1 MKLHLPRPLYG
12 SLLSLFATAISLS
25 AHAATVPDGYQPLT
39 VHLADEV
46 LASAGTASGNKY
58 AFLLTESLVFD
69 NAPYLYGDMS
79 FSSADDGNR
88 VSMLFQNY
96 DHAIFYKGE
105 NSGLCSATFHG
116 LGNVEICHNDR
127 QNTADDG
134 IISYGCSFINNTS
147 VAFRYN
153 SSCWGGAIMK
163 DASVSAVTISMN
175 KSVAFTGNTA
185 LIGGGAIYHAGEAS
199 FGIIGN
205 GSVDFTY
212 NSAMNGG
219 AVCSGGFSDLI
230 YGNGDVSFL
239 GNQAS
244 NEGGAITHAGSYEPE
259 PGEGDFFW
267 PISNGS
273 WNRDMAFSLT
283 GNKTVI
289 FACNHVT
296 HDGANDGSGDGSSGA
311 PNPGDFVVS
320 GGSAFNDNYN
330 GDSTWPITSNGITSN
345 GNDSGGLV
353 TGGLRTGSGAI
364 TGSSMDS
371 LISTACT
378 GGAVSNGATF
388 NLTGNGY
395 VEFSGNYITSS
406 TASNVAGGAIYSCG
420 TLTIANNGTVI
431 FRQNYEKPA
440 TGQYLLRSIYV
451 QPLDDC
457 ASLHLSARVGGSI
470 EFQDSVLVAAGEGE
484 NIPEVAFN
492 QLYRDGEGTEYAQTG
507 DIIFNGAYAEQHL
520 NAIKASYGDGLA
532 TDGEILLSQTT
543 QVNTVTHLYDGRL
556 IVKNGAVYAG
566 QGIEVHSSV
575 SGLSSPT
582 LLLQDAHI
590 NQGRYGV
597 TLAAG
602 TTLELHG
609 MNTMTAS
616 SLDLTSGSNLT
627 FHVGSSH
634 ADTAALTLTGNLTIG
649 AGVAIT
655 LAPGTSL
662 AQGSYKLLSL
672 GEGSSPAIGNW
683 TEDNVSVHGLDGL
696 TASFDNLTWEGDT
709 LILTMPTA
717 YDLPEKADPVYA
729 RLSGNQR
736 RVYSVLK
743 QVGGNATGELR
754 QLASLLPGNADALP
768 AFLDS
773 INGAALATAM
783 NSQIDGNLAHLRRL
797 RQNIGSGQPATS
809 TAPEKLS
816 AFINFHNDG
825 HTLEADASGRGYRR
839 TEGGAQFGMEHR
851 LGKTA
856 TIGFALSE
864 SRASI
869 SPTGDARYHEDAS
882 RLDLY
887 TVATIAKG
895 WQSITSL
902 GAGFH
907 RFDLRRRTLGGGM
920 ATADGVHSTS
930 FNMMEE
936 INYTLPWKGQ
946 GSLQPFFALQMSI
959 NNIES
964 FDESG
969 AGTAS
974 LHGDSR
980 HAWAT
985 DLTWGARYLYTFA
998 ALKQAPA
1005 ATLALQAG
1013 VVASVGDTT
1022 ADLNL
1027 HFQGAPQTG
1036 FVTRAANRNRWGY
1049 TIGASLSLPVKDD
1062 IALYAAASAV
1072 LRGDSSE
1079 ANAQIGIRLHFE

>member
-1 MKLHLPRPLYG
+1 MKLHLPCPLYS
-12 SLLSLFATAISLS
+12 SLLSLFATAICLP

-46 LASAGTASGNKY
+46 LAAAGTASGNKY
-58 AFLLTESLVFD
+58 AFLLAESLVFD

-79 FSSADDGNR
+79 FSCADEGNR
-88 VSMLFQNY
+88 VSMVFQNY
-96 DHAIFYKGE
+96 DHAIFYKRE
-105 NSGLCSATFHG
+105 NSGLCSAVFQG
-116 LGNVEICHNDR
+116 LGNVEICHNER
-127 QNTADDG
+127 LNTADDS
-134 IISYGCSFINNTS
+134 IISYGCSFIDNTS
-147 VAFRYN
+147 VSFLDN
-153 SSCWGGAIMK
+153 SSCWGGAIMQ
-163 DASVSAVTISMN
+163 DSGVSAVIFSRN
-175 KSVAFTGNTA
+175 KSIAFTGNTA
-185 LIGGGAIYHAGEAS
+185 LVGGGAICQYIGQGS
-199 FGIIGN
+199 PFDIIGN
-205 GSVDFTY
+205 GSVDFSN
-212 NSAMNGG
+212 NSAMTGG
-219 AVCSGGFSDLI
+219 AICCTLSDSDFI
-230 YGNGDVSFL
+230 INGNGDVSFF

-244 NEGGAITHAGSYEPE
+244 LSGGALIIGASGEPSRNPDDFVGTGSSSFDDVTGNNWPVGPE
-259 PGEGDFFW
+259 TA
-267 PISNGS
+267 SN
-273 WNRDMAFSLT
+273 REMAFI
-283 GNKTVI
+283 GNGKVLFI
-289 FACNHVT
+289 GNHVT
-296 HDGANDGSGDGSSGA
+296 HDGRDDSLSSSGSSG
-311 PNPGDFVVS
+311 DFVGS
-320 GGSAFNDNYN
+320 GN
-330 GDSTWPITSNGITSN
+330 WPIT
-345 GNDSGGLV
+345 GNSGEYTDGLV
-353 TGGLRTGSGAI
+353 TGGLRTGSGPI
-364 TGSSMDS
+364 PGNSLTG
-371 LISTACT
+371 LISASCA
-378 GGAVSNGATF
+378 GGAVDNTATF

-395 VEFSGNYITSS
+395 VEFRGNYISS
-406 TASNVAGGAIYSCG
+406 TTAAPVAGGAIYSSG
-420 TLTIANNGTVI
+420 KLTIANNDTVI

-451 QPLDDC
+451 QAQTGIP
-457 ASLHLSARVGGSI
+457 SLNLSAKEGGSI
-470 EFQDSVLVAAGEGE
+470 EFQDSVLVAAGEE
-484 NIPEVAFN
+484 DNIPEVAFN
-492 QLYRDGEGTEYAQTG
+492 QLYIDGEGTEYAQTG
-507 DIIFNGAYAEQHL
+507 DIIFNGAYTEQHL

-532 TDGEILLSQTT
+532 TDEEILLSQTT

-556 IVKNGAVYAG
+556 IVKNGATYAG

-575 SGLSSPT
+575 SGLSTPT

-590 NQGRYGV
+590 NQGRYEV
-597 TLAAG
+597 ALAAG
-602 TTLELHG
+602 TSLELHG
-609 MNTMTAS
+609 VNTMAART
-616 SLDLTSGSNLT
+616 LDLSSGSNLT

-634 ADTAALTLTGNLTIG
+634 ADTAALSLTGSLTMG
-649 AGVAIT
+649 AGVTIT

-672 GEGSSPAIGNW
+672 GEGSSPVVGNW

-696 TASFDNLTWEGDT
+696 AASFDNLTWEGNT
-709 LILTMPTA
+709 LILTLPSA
-717 YDLPEKADPVYA
+717 YYLPEKADPAYA

-736 RVYSVLK
+736 RVYNALK
-743 QVGGNATGELR
+743 RVGENATGELR
-754 QLASLLPGNADALP
+754 QLANLLPENADALP

-809 TAPEKLS
+809 TGPEKLS
-816 AFINFHNDG
+816 AFINFHNDD

-839 TEGGAQFGMEHR
+839 TEWGAQFGMEHR
-851 LGKTA
+851 LGKAA
-856 TIGFALSE
+856 TLGFALSG

-920 ATADGVHSTS
+920 ATADGVRGTS

-936 INYTLPWKGQ
+936 INYTLPWNGQ

-974 LHGDSR
+974 LQGDSR

-1049 TIGASLSLPVKDD
+1049 TLGASLSLPVKED